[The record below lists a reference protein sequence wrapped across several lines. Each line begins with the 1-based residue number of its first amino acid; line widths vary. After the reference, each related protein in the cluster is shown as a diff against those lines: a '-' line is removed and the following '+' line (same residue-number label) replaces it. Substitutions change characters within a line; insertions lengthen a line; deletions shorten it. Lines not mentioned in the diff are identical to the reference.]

1 MRCPHSAPGNIEIV
15 QRCVVAW
22 SADHTIVPGE
32 VLEGLRYLD
41 YAIAAIAITIGIQQL
56 RSVWGWHMRLLA
68 PARECTGV
76 SLAILGHIGR
86 IERIA
91 GKLWASGV
99 LGIPLVCS
107 CLMDKVSLSFPVLPL
122 FDRNALVNLVNPRSI
137 AMTLRRYGLSVQL
150 GRVEGIN
157 VGPLPDPHR
166 PVAMRMGGIGV
177 THLGKKKLRF
187 IHRKVMARCSWIG
200 RLIEAGALIPFGV
213 WVAAGKVEG
222 PRCRSI
228 VLKRARRGIVGIWH
242 EIGQKRLL
250 QRNELE
256 YVVILR
262 VDKDWFQED
271 KEEACGGP
279 YAYHLLI
286 GTSQWS
292 SHDRWIGGSTGTS
305 EVRYSKSE
313 NLK

>member
-1 MRCPHSAPGNIEIV
+1 MLPL
-15 QRCVVAW
+15 Q
-22 SADHTIVPGE
+22 
-32 VLEGLRYLD
+32 YL
-41 YAIAAIAITIGIQQL
+41 ATN
-56 RSVWGWHMRLLA
+56 
-68 PARECTGV
+68 PN
-76 SLAILGHIGR
+76 IGR
-86 IERIA
+86 KERIA
-91 GKLWASGV
+91 GELWASGV
-99 LGIPLVCS
+99 LGIFLIASGLV
-107 CLMDKVSLSFPVLPL
+107 DKVRRPFPKLPL
-122 FDRNALVNLVNPRSI
+122 LDRNALLYLVYPRPCVMI
-137 AMTLRRYGLSVQL
+137 LRRYGLSVQL

-213 WVAAGKVEG
+213 WVATGEVKG

-292 SHDRWIGGSTGTS
+292 SHNRRIHRAGTS
-305 EVRYSKSE
+305 EVRDYQNE
-313 NLK
+313 N